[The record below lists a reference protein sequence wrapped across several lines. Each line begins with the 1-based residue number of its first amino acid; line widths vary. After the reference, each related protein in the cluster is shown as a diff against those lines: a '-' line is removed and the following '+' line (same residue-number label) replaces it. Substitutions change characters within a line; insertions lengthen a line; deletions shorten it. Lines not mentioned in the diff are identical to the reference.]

1 MNKISIYL
9 IITITLLSVFP
20 MKGQHVALKSNLLY
34 WSTTTPNMGFEFRM
48 GKKLSLDLWG
58 AYNSWEFKDDMSH
71 KHYLVQPELR
81 YWPCQTYEGHF
92 FGLHGH
98 YGHFN
103 IGQIPFIPGL
113 EEKNYRGSLYGGG
126 LTWGYQLGDRP
137 SLGTGNVCRCRLCLY
152 AIR

>member
-58 AYNSWEFKDDMSH
+58 AYNAWEFKDDMSQ

-103 IGQIPFIPGL
+103 IGNIPFIPGM
-113 EEKNYRGSLYGGG
+113 EEKNYRGYHWVIGRHWGG
-126 LTWGYQLGDRP
+126 
-137 SLGTGNVCRCRLCLY
+137 SVCRCRLRLY
-152 AIR
+152 AI